1 MSKRIGTLAFALAL
15 GVFAT
20 AWLSGA
26 AQAGPASV
34 CCDGV
39 VEGNETCDPDTT
51 CPPVSGD
58 GCSDECLIELC
69 GDDVLTPDTE
79 ECDDGNTA
87 DGDGCAGDCTC
98 EPEVCGDGIVG
109 CTEECDDGNTVDDE
123 TCLADCTLPSVT
135 PVAQTKKQQ
144 GCINAINKNLA
155 GVVKAQFA
163 DNATC
168 VKDVSNGKQPTFATC
183 YGTDLKQKVSKA
195 QGKVTT
201 TNGKKCNDT
210 EEVPNYAYTDPT
222 TVGAA
227 GEDEVIESTNSVLGA
242 APTIILKADKAG
254 AKCQQE
260 IMKHLGAIGNKW
272 AAEANKAK
280 KNALKG
286 TSSVTQITTPAE
298 LATAI
303 DAATATNS
311 KITAAENKAN
321 AGIAKKC
328 DDTQA
333 AAAADCGGATTANQV
348 TLCVIAAAKEA
359 ACNALE
365 VADGLTLNCPTVPV
379 IP

>member
-34 CCDGV
+34 CGDGV
-39 VEGNETCDPDTT
+39 EEGNESCDDSNT
-51 CPPVSGD
+51 VGGD
-58 GCSDECLIELC
+58 GCSADCIDEIC
-69 GDDVLTPDTE
+69 GDDILEPVTE

-87 DGDGCAGDCTC
+87 AGDGCAADCTC
-98 EPEVCGDGIVG
+98 EAEVCGDGIDG
-109 CTEECDDGNTVDDE
+109 CIEECDDGNTVDGDGCSA
-123 TCLADCTLPSVT
+123 TCTTEEPTGGVQA
-135 PVAQTKKQQ
+135 KKQQ
-144 GCINAINKNLA
+144 ACINAINKNLA
-155 GVVKAQFA
+155 GVVKAQLA

-168 VKDVSNGKQPTFATC
+168 VKDVSNGKQPNFAAC

-210 EEVPNYAYTDPT
+210 DEVPTMAYTDPT
-222 TVGAA
+222 TVGNA
-227 GEDEVIESTNSVLGA
+227 GEAEVIESTTTVLGA
-242 APTIILKADKAG
+242 APTIILKADKPG

-260 IMKHLGAIGNKW
+260 IMKQLGAIGNKW

-286 TSSVTQITTPAE
+286 TSSVTQATTEAE

-303 DAATATNS
+303 DTATAAST
-311 KITAAENKAN
+311 KLAAAESKAN
-321 AGIAKKC
+321 TGIANKC

-333 AAAADCGGATTANQV
+333 NAAADCGGATTANQV

-365 VADGLTLNCPTVPV
+365 VADGLDLNCPTVPV